1 MEASADTSEQPP
13 RKRVRRNALRP
24 NSVECDALREFGL
37 LHTFAKKTELEHGDT
52 ERTHTDEQITKESEG
67 ADGPEV
73 AAPERP
79 ETEVEEIIATQDP
92 PKPPD
97 NADILDQNSM
107 VANQQQ

>member
-37 LHTFAKKTELEHGDT
+37 LHTFAKKTELEHGDP

-67 ADGPEV
+67 AEPEV

-97 NADILDQNSM
+97 NADVLEQNSM